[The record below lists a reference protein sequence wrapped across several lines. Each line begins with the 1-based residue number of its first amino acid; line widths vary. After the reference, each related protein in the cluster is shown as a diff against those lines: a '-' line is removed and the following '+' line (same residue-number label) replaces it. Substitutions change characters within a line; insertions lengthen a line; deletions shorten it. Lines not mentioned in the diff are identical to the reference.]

1 MNVENLF
8 NRLTNAINKN
18 RPADPMPV
26 VFVPSEGKNE
36 QEDLNKSPL
45 WSKNV
50 KKTVIIA
57 LVIIGLI
64 CLFFLRNMIIPL
76 ILSCLMVF
84 YIKPIV
90 FSIEEKWHIS
100 HKAAAII
107 VFGIFLI
114 LALGILAAG
123 GFSIYGQVMNLFDTI
138 DNSVDNLPDKML
150 ELLGGESS
158 IAGRYF
164 LQFVGASQN
173 SELNRQFEKIMQ
185 GIGSGVLSFIQSFS
199 SKIGWFFFI
208 FGFSFF
214 IVWESMKNDEAPKL
228 IKIPG
233 YDFDIEMGRYHLSL
247 IWRRFLWGQ
256 AMLLL
261 IALVVYSFLY
271 VILGVRYAF
280 VLALIVAL
288 TRMIPYIGSFFAW
301 AAVALVALFQE
312 SGIFGMQPLPYA
324 VMVVLISFLLDK
336 FMDGFIQPKFLADT
350 LKVHPAA
357 VLASALICGRT
368 MGFLGIF
375 LSAPI
380 VATLKLVMRY
390 IMKKLQD
397 EDPWADIET
406 VEEPL
411 PLKVYFVNY
420 RNKITQFCDKLLYN
434 IKSAGARLLGGKGH
448 GSNEY

>member
-1 MNVENLF
+1 MNVEDLF
-8 NRLTNAINKN
+8 NRLTNVINKN

-26 VFVPSEGKNE
+26 VFVSSEDKSE
-36 QEDLNKSPL
+36 KEDENKSPL

-50 KKTVIIA
+50 KKTVIIGM
-57 LVIIGLI
+57 VIIGLI

-76 ILSCLMVF
+76 ILSWLMVF
-84 YIKPIV
+84 YLKPIV
-90 FSIEEKWHIS
+90 FSIQDKWHIS
-100 HKAAAII
+100 HKVAVII

-114 LALGILAAG
+114 IALGILAAG
-123 GFSIYGQVMNLFDTI
+123 GFSVYGQVMNLFDTI
-138 DNSVDNLPDKML
+138 DNSVDNLPDMVL
-150 ELLGGESS
+150 DLLGGESS
-158 IAGRYF
+158 FAGRYF

-173 SELNRQFEKIMQ
+173 SELNRQLEKIMQ

-214 IVWESMKNDEAPKL
+214 IVWEAKKNDESPKL

-233 YDFDIEMGRYHLSL
+233 YDYDIEMGRYHLSL

-280 VLALIVAL
+280 VLALTVAL

-301 AAVALVALFQE
+301 AAVALIALFQE
-312 SGIFGMQPLPYA
+312 SGIFGMQPLPYTI
-324 VMVVLISFLLDK
+324 MVVLISFLLDK

-380 VATLKLVMRY
+380 VATLKLVARY
-390 IMKKLQD
+390 IMKKLRD

-420 RNKITQFCDKLLYN
+420 KNKITLFCDKLFYSIRN
-434 IKSAGARLLGGKGH
+434 AGARLLGGKGH
-448 GSNEY
+448 GSNGF